1 MAACLRQ
8 EQAANLYSDKRSA
21 VDASRSARDSLQ
33 LISQPL
39 RATKSVSTN
48 LTSTLTEVTIN
59 VVPLGSFLGGC
70 PPPLVTFPATRLGF
84 LRATWLT
91 TSGSSL
97 VVATRFYPGA
107 QKTFRSS
114 WQAFRLQLRASI
126 ASANRSAFTLSQSLA
141 TPFADPFV
149 GLKDRN
155 LRDAESYTEKKFPGQ
170 SLCLLQCFIFTR
182 KTFCLSPIRLRA
194 SHFFDFL
201 AEKTRNS
208 SNQTFTRKL
217 FSTIKGFSNLF
228 FWHLMVTETGL
239 IVVVNH
245 ADCLQER
252 ITNSGPDKVESPAL
266 QIKTESVGKLRTNR
280 NRGPALTPN
289 WLPPDKFPKI
299 FIKAAKLFLH
309 SQESTG
315 VLNRRQNL

>member
-126 ASANRSAFTLSQSLA
+126 ASANRSAFTLSQSLT
-141 TPFADPFV
+141 TPFASGCPAPLPTGAIP
-149 GLKDRN
+149 GLPV
-155 LRDAESYTEKKFPGQ
+155 TVP
-170 SLCLLQCFIFTR
+170 
-182 KTFCLSPIRLRA
+182 LRA
-194 SHFFDFL
+194 GLVGRPTLRCRSWTL
-201 AEKTRNS
+201 TR
-208 SNQTFTRKL
+208 L
-217 FSTIKGFSNLF
+217 P
-228 FWHLMVTETGL
+228 
-239 IVVVNH
+239 
-245 ADCLQER
+245 
-252 ITNSGPDKVESPAL
+252 GPQP
-266 QIKTESVGKLRTNR
+266 
-280 NRGPALTPN
+280 
-289 WLPPDKFPKI
+289 W
-299 FIKAAKLFLH
+299 
-309 SQESTG
+309 
-315 VLNRRQNL
+315 RRSR